1 MGNHGG
7 GIDRGTDVTA
17 VEGGAVDCGK
27 QTSGE
32 TVYEGLEYGAMED
45 DGLSK
50 TPSTGVDGC
59 DGS

>member
-1 MGNHGG
+1 MA
-7 GIDRGTDVTA
+7 DVGA
-17 VEGGAVDCGK
+17 AVDCGK
-27 QTSGE
+27 QTSDA

-59 DGS
+59 EGSYELELGIMLGGN